1 MGQGEHGVK
10 GGTRGFWEWGWE
22 PGEMP
27 VLGTGGGRRAAGGN

>member
-22 PGEMP
+22 PG
-27 VLGTGGGRRAAGGN
+27 GDAGIGNWGWS